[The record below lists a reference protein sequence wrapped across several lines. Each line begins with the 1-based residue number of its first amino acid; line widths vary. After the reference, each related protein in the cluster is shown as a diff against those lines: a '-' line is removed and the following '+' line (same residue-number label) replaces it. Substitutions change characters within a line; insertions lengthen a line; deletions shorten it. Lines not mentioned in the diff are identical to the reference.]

1 MRTSR
6 GGSREADEG
15 FTLIEVLV
23 VILIVGILAAIA
35 IPSFLNQRSKA
46 YDASTKTN
54 IRTAA
59 IAEAVYATDNDG
71 TYGSDTLSSSDT
83 GPLATIEPALRNS
96 PYVTATAN
104 GSTGYTIVGTSFG
117 NQPDVFTY
125 LESNGSVTRTC
136 SGSGGGCAVST
147 W

>member
-1 MRTSR
+1 MRDH
-6 GGSREADEG
+6 AG

-46 YDASTKTN
+46 YDANTKTN

-59 IAEAVYATDNDG
+59 IAESVYATDNRG
-71 TYGSDTLSSSDT
+71 TYATETLSATD
-83 GPLATIEPALRNS
+83 GNALATIEPELKNT
-96 PYVTATAN
+96 PYVTATGN
-104 GSTGYTIVGTSFG
+104 GTTGYTIVATSFG
-117 NQPDVFTY
+117 NQPDVYTY
-125 LESNGSVTRTC
+125 LFTNGNVIRTC
-136 SGSGGGCAVST
+136 SGASGGCADST